1 MEKFRSFRLGLARVP
16 ITVKAKEHELT
27 VTETG
32 KAERASGRVAGVV
45 GAAVDKEEALR
56 KHGDSKQVT
65 ESYRIVLLEHW
76 SRQKHRRSPLRA
88 RSYQHAASTSS
99 RAHKRRQTV
108 AFVSCSPPRRALS
121 KVRSFFLAVGIC
133 PELKADEKTGHSVE
147 QIEATPDPAG
157 K

>member
-65 ESYRIVLLEHW
+65 ESHRIVLLEHW

-88 RSYQHAASTSS
+88 RSYQQRPQPRVGLTNDGGRSLSF
-99 RAHKRRQTV
+99 RVAHL
-108 AFVSCSPPRRALS
+108 AALS
-121 KVRSFFLAVGIC
+121 AKCGVSSSQWAS
-133 PELKADEKTGHSVE
+133 A
-147 QIEATPDPAG
+147 QN
-157 K
+157 

>member
-1 MEKFRSFRLGLARVP
+1 MEKLRLCRAGLSWVS

-32 KAERASGRVAGVV
+32 KAESSSGRIVGGV
-45 GAAVDKEEALR
+45 GAADDEEETQR
-56 KHGDSKQVT
+56 KHGDSKHVKD
-65 ESYRIVLLEHW
+65 SYSIVLLEHW
-76 SRQKHRRSPLRA
+76 SRQKYRRSPLRA

-99 RAHKRRQTV
+99 RAHKRRRTV

-147 QIEATPDPAG
+147 QIEATP
-157 K
+157 